1 MSKIA
6 FYKAPLFFF
15 LTIGH
20 PTLFLIYI
28 YIAETYQYYIALFPE
43 PHLTL
48 ISRVPPN
55 IGVLNLAIFIPAM
68 IFMGVITI
76 LLHFGFIKLWVKINF
91 FDFLNKKLSSNIAFI
106 VTIFS
111 YFNLLNWVTGMEYN
125 IMGFIFAPLLILL
138 SFLLLI
144 KFIIETIVI
153 IKRY

>member
-15 LTIGH
+15 LTISH

-28 YIAETYQYYIALFPE
+28 YIDLLPE

-48 ISRVPPN
+48 ISRVGS

-106 VTIFS
+106 VTVFLFESI
-111 YFNLLNWVTGMEYN
+111 NLG
-125 IMGFIFAPLLILL
+125 
-138 SFLLLI
+138 
-144 KFIIETIVI
+144 
-153 IKRY
+153 